1 MCPNVVSVIFIYV
14 FTCTIRSFILIT
26 IYLYIYEY
34 NAIYFYCL
42 HLDSFTGRLLL
53 IVSIY
58 TLLDMSFSGQI
69 YAFLGNFLLV
79 QWLGVPTFTAKGLSS
94 NSGWVTKTP
103 QATCIAKGKKSNISL
118 GLYFGLK
125 FLV

>member
-1 MCPNVVSVIFIYV
+1 
-14 FTCTIRSFILIT
+14 
-26 IYLYIYEY
+26 
-34 NAIYFYCL
+34 
-42 HLDSFTGRLLL
+42 
-53 IVSIY
+53 
-58 TLLDMSFSGQI
+58 MSFSGQI

-118 GLYFGLK
+118 DNRIALIFET
-125 FLV
+125 FFSIDFTSVSMATTS